1 MKFDILIPD
10 ELAVVA
16 GETRRARE
24 LGADGVFVTEISHDP
39 YLVAALA
46 ASAADGLEVSTKI
59 AVAFARSPLITA
71 TLAHDLQELTGDRF
85 RLGLGTQVQ
94 AHIVRRFGMPW
105 SPPAARMREY
115 VEAMRAIWHAW
126 RTGERLQFRGEHFQH
141 TLMTPEFSPRT
152 IAEADPPVWIAA
164 VGPLMARAAVEVG
177 DGLILHP
184 FWTRAYFDEVMRP
197 AIDRGLDAAGK
208 QRSDVEITAGGFV
221 VIGRTADEVRAA
233 RDEVR
238 SRVAFYGSTPAYR
251 PVLEEHGWGELG
263 DALHE
268 LSVTRDPDRWARM
281 TELVPDEVL
290 EEFAVVSTPEELPAA
305 LAARH
310 GDYADRINVDAAWG
324 PVEPFRAAFATS
336 SSR

>member
-10 ELAVVA
+10 DLGAVT
-16 GETRRARE
+16 GETVRAHER
-24 LGADGVFVTEISHDP
+24 GADGVFVTEISHDP
-39 YLVAALA
+39 YLVATLA
-46 ASAADGLEVSTKI
+46 ATAAEGLDVATKI
-59 AVAFARSPLITA
+59 AVAFARSPLVTA
-71 TLAHDLQELTGDRF
+71 TLAHDLQEITGDRF

-94 AHIVRRFGMPW
+94 AHIVKRFGMPW

-152 IAEADPPVWIAA
+152 VADTDPTVWIAG
-164 VGPLMARAAVEVG
+164 VGPLMARTAVEVG

-197 AIDRGLDAAGK
+197 AIDRGLEAVGK
-208 QRSDVEITAGGFV
+208 ERSAVEITAGGFV
-221 VIGRTADEVRAA
+221 VTGRTAEELDRA
-233 RDEVR
+233 RETVR

-251 PVLEEHGWGELG
+251 PVLEVHGWGALG

-268 LSVTRDPDRWARM
+268 LSVTREPDRWQRM
-281 TELVPDEVL
+281 TALVPDEVL
-290 EEFAVVSTPEELPAA
+290 AEFAVIATPDELPAA

-324 PVEPFRAAFATS
+324 PVAPFRAAFG
-336 SSR
+336 